1 MRKIGGDR
9 AGDSPSVSQIRMPR
23 RYPSVFIFDFW
34 RLYRGEGG
42 GGGSVWVFVF
52 PLWGNNMKTPLF
64 RKIVKMGGGGGFDV
78 FGGFGGLTPIVEKTA
93 SRGTFSEISG
103 ICRMNSAF

>member
-1 MRKIGGDR
+1 
-9 AGDSPSVSQIRMPR
+9 
-23 RYPSVFIFDFW
+23 
-34 RLYRGEGG
+34 
-42 GGGSVWVFVF
+42 
-52 PLWGNNMKTPLF
+52 MKTPLF
-64 RKIVKMGGGGGFDV
+64 GKIVKKGGGGGFDV